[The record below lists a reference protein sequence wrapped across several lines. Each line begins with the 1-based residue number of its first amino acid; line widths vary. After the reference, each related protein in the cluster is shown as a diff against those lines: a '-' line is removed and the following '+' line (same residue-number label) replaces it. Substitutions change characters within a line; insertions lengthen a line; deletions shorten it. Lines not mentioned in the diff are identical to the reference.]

1 MKNIQCSLYL
11 GLLLVA
17 SSCKMAD
24 LSEHSNLPIP
34 ESERI
39 AMTKLQEV
47 IEAQGFEVLQQKNLY
62 QFKATDHWPGW
73 IGGLAKIWPDKT
85 TNFLFRHNFN
95 TFDGSALFLDGKKEG
110 DLIGLQ
116 SWVYYEKVK
125 DSPNIQNADTGDKFN
140 KLEFGL
146 VVFHYFL
153 ELPYRLYHA
162 PIKRYYGQRKWK
174 GQTYDL
180 IFATWSSETAN
191 SNFDQYVLWINTD
204 THLVDYCIYTLRD
217 NNSALTRHKY
227 GSIAYQDYRA
237 IEGFQVPFKMPIL
250 LDDGVVKK
258 KSLDKYFHQFTIKEF
273 TFGGFEEE
281 ELYPLPGIPKKI
293 DSK

>member
-1 MKNIQCSLYL
+1 MKNIRWSLYL
-11 GLLLVA
+11 VLLLMA
-17 SSCKMAD
+17 SSCKIAD
-24 LSEHSNLPIP
+24 LSKVSNLSIP

-39 AMTKLQEV
+39 AKTKLEDI
-47 IEAQGFEVLQQKNLY
+47 IEAQGFKVFQEKNVY

-85 TNFLFRHNFN
+85 TNFLFKHNFN

-116 SWVYYEKVK
+116 SWMYYEKK
-125 DSPNIQNADTGDKFN
+125 KNNTNIQNADTGDKFN

-162 PIKRYYGQRKWK
+162 PIKRYYGQQEWK
-174 GQTYDL
+174 GKTYDL
-180 IFATWSSETAN
+180 VFATWESEVAN
-191 SNFDQYVLWINTD
+191 PDFDQYILWINTE
-204 THLVDYCIYTLRD
+204 TQLVDYCIYTLRD

-227 GSIAYQDYRA
+227 GSIAYQDYRN
-237 IEGFQVPFKMPIL
+237 IEGFQVPFNMPIL

-258 KSLDKYFHQFTIKEF
+258 QSLDKYFHQFTIKEF
-273 TFGGFEEE
+273 DFGGFEEQ
-281 ELYPLPGIPKKI
+281 ELYPLPDLPKMM

>member
-1 MKNIQCSLYL
+1 MKNIRLSFYL
-11 GLLLVA
+11 ALLLVA
-17 SSCKMAD
+17 SSCKIAD
-24 LSEHSNLPIP
+24 ISEVSKLPIP
-34 ESERI
+34 ESEKI
-39 AMTKLQEV
+39 AISKLKEV
-47 IEAQGFEVLQQKNLY
+47 VESQGFGVLQKKNVY
-62 QFKATDHWPGW
+62 QFQATDHWPGW

-85 TNFLFRHNFN
+85 TNFIFKHNFN
-95 TFDGSALFLDGKKEG
+95 TFDGSALLLDGKKEG

-116 SWVYYEKVK
+116 SWIYYEKTK
-125 DSPNIQNADTGDKFN
+125 GRANIQNVDTGDKFN

-162 PIKRYYGQRKWK
+162 PIKRYYGQREWK

-180 IFATWSSETAN
+180 VFASWESEAAN
-191 SNFDQYVLWINTD
+191 PDFDQYILWINTESQ
-204 THLVDYCIYTLRD
+204 LVDYCIYTLRD

-227 GSIAYQDYRA
+227 GSIAYQDYRD
-237 IEGFQVPFKMPIL
+237 IDGFKVPFKMPIL

-258 KSLDKYFHQFTIKEF
+258 ESLDKYFHQFTIQEF
-273 TFGGFEEE
+273 AFGGFEEQ
-281 ELYPLPGIPKKI
+281 ELYPFPDLPKMM

>member
-1 MKNIQCSLYL
+1 MKNIRLSLYL
-11 GLLLVA
+11 VLLLLA
-17 SSCKMAD
+17 SSCKIAD
-24 LSEHSNLPIP
+24 ISEFSELSDV

-39 AMTKLQEV
+39 AMHKLQEV
-47 IEAQGFEVLQQKNLY
+47 IESQGFNVLQEKNVY

-73 IGGLAKIWPDKT
+73 MGGLAKIWPDKT
-85 TNFLFRHNFN
+85 TNFLFKHNFN
-95 TFDGSALFLDGKKEG
+95 TFDGNALLLDGKKEG
-110 DLIGLQ
+110 DLIGIQ
-116 SWVYYEKVK
+116 SWMYYEKGK
-125 DSPNIQNADTGDKFN
+125 NSAKIESKYTGDSFN

-162 PIKRYYGQRKWK
+162 PIKRYYGRRTWK
-174 GQTYDL
+174 GQQYDL
-180 IFATWSSETAN
+180 VFATWESETAN
-191 SNFDQYVLWINTD
+191 PDYDQYILWINTD

-227 GSIAYQDYRA
+227 GSIAYQDYRD
-237 IEGFQVPFKMPIL
+237 IEGFQVPFNMPIL

-258 KSLDKYFHQFTIKEF
+258 KSLDKYFHQFTIQDF

-281 ELYPLPGIPKKI
+281 ELYPLSDIPKMI

>member
-1 MKNIQCSLYL
+1 MKNIRLSFLFAVL
-11 GLLLVA
+11 GVI
-17 SSCKMAD
+17 SSCKIAD
-24 LSEHSNLPIP
+24 ISESSHLPTE
-34 ESERI
+34 ESQRLAE
-39 AMTKLQEV
+39 AKLQGV
-47 IEAQGFEVLQQKNLY
+47 IQAQGFEVLQEKNIY

-73 IGGLAKIWPDKT
+73 MGGIAKIWPDKT
-85 TNFLFRHNFN
+85 TNFLFKHNFN
-95 TFDGSALFLDGKKEG
+95 TFDGSALLLDGKKRG

-116 SWVYYEKVK
+116 SWIYYEKTK
-125 DSPNIQNADTGDKFN
+125 DSIAIQNMDTGDKFN

-162 PIKRYYGQRKWK
+162 PIKRYYGQREWR

-180 IFATWSSETAN
+180 VFVSWESEAAN
-191 SNFDQYVLWINTD
+191 PDFDQYILWINTD
-204 THLVDYCIYTLRD
+204 SQLVDYCIYTLRD

-227 GSIAYQDYRA
+227 GSIAYQDYRD
-237 IEGFQVPFKMPIL
+237 IDGFQVPFNMPIL

-258 KSLDKYFHQFTIKEF
+258 ESLDKYFHQFTIQEF
-273 TFGGFEEE
+273 SFGGFEEQ
-281 ELYPLPGIPKKI
+281 ELYPLPDLPKMI